1 MKHRRF
7 FQIKDVL
14 MKLGVMNKDGAMAQS
29 FIQRFKKL
37 KIKLHLRTCY
47 KIQDVNKIH
56 TEILSISV
64 GTHYFSMKLLK
75 KLSKFWDWKFN
86 PKTKKI
92 KMHRTPSHVQQ
103 WIETKKRLI
112 QQSLENQ
119 SRNITPKDE
128 ILKLRSKYP
137 ALI

>member
-14 MKLGVMNKDGAMAQS
+14 MQIGIMNKDGAMAQS

-86 PKTKKI
+86 PKN
-92 KMHRTPSHVQQ
+92 Q
-103 WIETKKRLI
+103 
-112 QQSLENQ
+112 EN
-119 SRNITPKDE
+119 
-128 ILKLRSKYP
+128 
-137 ALI
+137 